1 MAVSEND
8 ARYRLLYELGCAF
21 AARLELAELVPMVV
35 AETRRVLD
43 AAGVSVLLHD
53 AEHNE
58 LYFPYVAQD
67 DPEAARRLHALR
79 MPSER
84 GIAGTVVRTG
94 HAERIDD
101 VTADPR
107 FYPEID
113 RRTGVS
119 THTMLCAPL
128 HARRGVLGVIEVVNR
143 HGGPFTDDDL
153 RLLEALAGIVAVAIE
168 NAMLFETVKAS
179 EERLRVQVGALRRDL
194 ARLDRFTEI
203 VSISPAMRDVFRLME
218 SAAASPI
225 TVLIEGETGTGKE
238 LVARGIHRTSVRA
251 DGPFIAVNCAAMVET
266 LLESELFGHRKG
278 AFTGAL
284 QDRRGLFEAAGG
296 GTIFLDEV
304 GEMPAPMQA
313 KLLRVLQDG
322 EVTPVGDDRPRRVDV
337 RVIAATNRD
346 LATEVSDGRFRQDL
360 YYRIG
365 AFPIRL
371 PALQERREDVP
382 ILAERFLA
390 AAADRHRKQ
399 VAGIEPQVLDA
410 LMGYPWPGNV
420 RELQNEIERAV
431 ALCPGGERITLA
443 QVSPKLLDK
452 PVRPDPTATGLG
464 AFGAAEPL
472 RAARQEFEIHYL
484 RSVLDAQQGN
494 VSRAARVLGLSRV
507 MLQKKMKA
515 YGLRS

>member
-1 MAVSEND
+1 MADSGVN
-8 ARYRLLYELGCAF
+8 ARFHLLYELGCAF
-21 AARLELAELVPMVV
+21 AARLELAELLPMVV

-43 AAGVSVLLHD
+43 ASGVSVLLHD
-53 AEHNE
+53 AARQE

-67 DPEAARRLHALR
+67 ESEAARRLLALR
-79 MPSER
+79 MPSDR

-94 HAERIDD
+94 KAERIDD

-107 FYPEID
+107 FYSEID
-113 RRTGVS
+113 RQTGVA
-119 THTMLCAPL
+119 TRTMLCAPL
-128 HARRGVLGVIEVVNR
+128 RGRSGVLGVISVVNR
-143 HGGPFTDDDL
+143 RDGRFTDDDL
-153 RLLEALAGIVAVAIE
+153 GLLEALAGSIAVAIE
-168 NAMLFETVKAS
+168 NAMLFETVKSS
-179 EERLRVQVGALRRDL
+179 EERLQVQVGALRRDL

-251 DGPFIAVNCAAMVET
+251 DGPFIAVNCAAMAET

-284 QDRRGLFEAAGG
+284 QDRRGLFEAASG

-313 KLLRVLQDG
+313 KLLRVLQEG
-322 EVTPVGDDRPRRVDV
+322 EVTPVGDERPRRVDV

-346 LATEVSDGRFRQDL
+346 LAVEVKDGRFRQDL
-360 YYRIG
+360 FYRIG

-371 PALQERREDVP
+371 PPLQERREDVP
-382 ILAERFLA
+382 VLAERFLTA
-390 AAADRHRKQ
+390 AAARHGKR
-399 VAGIEPQVLDA
+399 VAGIAPEVLDR
-410 LMGYPWPGNV
+410 LMAYAWPGNV

-431 ALCPGGERITLA
+431 ALCPDGGRIGLELTSQKLA
-443 QVSPKLLDK
+443 G
-452 PVRPDPTATGLG
+452 PDAAATALG
-464 AFGAAEPL
+464 ALAPTEPL
-472 RAARQEFEIHYL
+472 REAREQFEIQYL
-484 RSVLDAQQGN
+484 RSVLRAQEGN